1 MIIPY
6 KSGAS
11 LIYIQASSNAYL
23 IGTSPVGMNVY
34 LKDISKAQEKRA
46 YYNTIASCQNKAA
59 IIPKNKIVPHVQIKQ
74 DSRSR
79 SSFFADSSKTH
90 AGYCHIKV
98 LSNDTDAS
106 NQNIVQRGNDYYL
119 KEIQIPPIDFLPPD
133 LNITM
138 AYAGLRCDTF
148 PAEALEWIDRKR
160 KFSFPLHWTVQDILQ
175 CKCTLIKKAH
185 PSSRDPEIEWKYDF
199 SLADQI
205 IFTAGL
211 SKEQYEGFLV
221 FKVLT
226 DNVCFHLQKKLKLK
240 HLKAV
245 YFKTLE
251 EIPNEMWETNFSGCI
266 LFVISS
272 LISCLKV
279 RWLPHL
285 IDCYSAKEINDICVN
300 VECIRMFPLYVLQ
313 VTAENHGY
321 NFAQKLIEIVMKDCK
336 SFQHNKDVMTLFT
349 EALIPG
355 TLGIMRVFTRL
366 GFYKTAFQQLVS
378 LHEQM
383 LLVKVPSDC
392 ICVPE
397 FAEVFEIALK
407 SFRQKSTRVNLAIL
421 FEKYFKTDVL
431 CNVLDK
437 QSTFAK
443 DILPWKIS
451 SEIEWME
458 IPFEKEADL
467 SSLADYF
474 FSCSMKEYRKRNST
488 LATATLVTAIACL
501 QRCINGYTISTNDI
515 EDEELKEEIESQ
527 KEDILLKLKHRLKL
541 CYIYI
546 WHVTRLYLTLEPLVD
561 HMDDIEKLCLE
572 LPEMASIVGSM
583 FRYLHK
589 KDKAEEYWEKANLK
603 TGRRTS

>member
-1 MIIPY
+1 MYAFICRRN
-6 KSGAS
+6 
-11 LIYIQASSNAYL
+11 SN
-23 IGTSPVGMNVY
+23 S
-34 LKDISKAQEKRA
+34 
-46 YYNTIASCQNKAA
+46 NK
-59 IIPKNKIVPHVQIKQ
+59 
-74 DSRSR
+74 
-79 SSFFADSSKTH
+79 
-90 AGYCHIKV
+90 
-98 LSNDTDAS
+98 
-106 NQNIVQRGNDYYL
+106 
-119 KEIQIPPIDFLPPD
+119 
-133 LNITM
+133 
-138 AYAGLRCDTF
+138 
-148 PAEALEWIDRKR
+148 
-160 KFSFPLHWTVQDILQ
+160 
-175 CKCTLIKKAH
+175 
-185 PSSRDPEIEWKYDF
+185 
-199 SLADQI
+199 
-205 IFTAGL
+205 
-211 SKEQYEGFLV
+211 
-221 FKVLT
+221 
-226 DNVCFHLQKKLKLK
+226 
-240 HLKAV
+240 LKAV

-279 RWLPHL
+279 RWLPHFFITSRNL

-366 GFYKTAFQQLVS
+366 GFYKTAFKQLLS

-397 FAEVFEIALK
+397 FAEVFETALR

-437 QSTFAK
+437 QSTFTK

-451 SEIEWME
+451 QEIEWME

-467 SSLADYF
+467 SSIADYF
-474 FSCSMKEYRKRNST
+474 FSCSMIEYRKRNST
-488 LATATLVTAIACL
+488 LATATLVTAITCL
-501 QRCINGYTISTNDI
+501 QRCIKGDTISTNEI
-515 EDEELKEEIESQ
+515 EDEELKKEIESQ
-527 KEDILLKLKHRLKL
+527 KEEVLLKLKHRLKL
-541 CYIYI
+541 CYIYL
-546 WHVTRLYLTLEPLVD
+546 WHVTTLYLTFEPLVD
-561 HMDDIEKLCLE
+561 YMDDIEKLCLE

-583 FRYLHK
+583 FRYLQK
-589 KDKAEEYWEKANLK
+589 KDKAEEYRKKANL
-603 TGRRTS
+603 